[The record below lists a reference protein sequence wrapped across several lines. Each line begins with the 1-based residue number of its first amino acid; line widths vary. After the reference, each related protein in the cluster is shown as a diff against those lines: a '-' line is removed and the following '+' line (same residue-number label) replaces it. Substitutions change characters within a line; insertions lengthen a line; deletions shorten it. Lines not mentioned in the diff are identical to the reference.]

1 MPKITNSVMKIYI
14 FPYGGM
20 DFKKIYSRP
29 LFIIIFR
36 TKILFS
42 GSYFILTGHT
52 KVESVAYDGVKMVA
66 SLSVAGALQLLMYIR
81 RPVQSTDEAVPSF
94 FYFRIS

>member
-1 MPKITNSVMKIYI
+1 MGKRGRQKIFLKFLYAGDNFLLLYKNAQNHKFSNENIYI

-36 TKILFS
+36 P
-42 GSYFILTGHT
+42 
-52 KVESVAYDGVKMVA
+52 KMVFLDA
-66 SLSVAGALQLLMYIR
+66 DSILRVKIMYEI
-81 RPVQSTDEAVPSF
+81 VK
-94 FYFRIS
+94 